1 MEDKVMKLII
11 ADEIK
16 KTGIT
21 VQGVLI
27 KGTKNKPTDR
37 KFEDY
42 KAKVIAQIKQDYTL
56 ENIKQD
62 KILQGF
68 RELHTSFG
76 ISNRKNNAASE
87 NLLDFVLKRGNM
99 PSVNLLVDIYNL
111 ISVQSKLALGA
122 HDVEHIG
129 GNVTL
134 RLTNGKENFHPI
146 AYPEQKSIGAKE
158 YAYIDDDNDVICR
171 LEVRQ
176 CEKTKVTL
184 DTTDVFYII
193 QGNLRTTE
201 NDLHIATEQLID
213 LTTEFCGGTAEVI

>member
-1 MEDKVMKLII
+1 MKFII

-16 KTGIT
+16 KTGIP
-21 VQGVLI
+21 VQCVLI
-27 KGTKNKPTDR
+27 KGTKNKPTDS

-56 ENIKQD
+56 ESIKED

-68 RELHTSFG
+68 KELHTSFG

-87 NLLDFVLKRGNM
+87 NLLDFILKRGNI

-122 HDVEHIG
+122 HDVKHIG

-134 RLTNGKENFHPI
+134 RLTNGKETFHPI
-146 AYPEQKSIGAKE
+146 AYPETKAIAENE

-193 QGNLRTTE
+193 QGNLHTSE
-201 NDLHIATEQLID
+201 DDLYIATEQLID

>member
-1 MEDKVMKLII
+1 MKFII

-16 KTGIT
+16 KTGIP

-27 KGTKNKPTDR
+27 KGTKNKPTDS

-56 ENIKQD
+56 ESIKED

-68 RELHTSFG
+68 KELHTSFG

-87 NLLDFVLKRGNM
+87 NLLDFVLKRGNI
-99 PSVNLLVDIYNL
+99 PSINLLVDIYNL

-122 HDVEHIG
+122 HDVKHIG

-146 AYPEQKSIGAKE
+146 ASPEQKNIAANE
-158 YAYIDDDNDVICR
+158 YAYIDDDNDVLCR

-193 QGNLRTTE
+193 QGNLHTSE
-201 NDLHIATEQLID
+201 NDLYIATEQLID

>member
-1 MEDKVMKLII
+1 MKFII

-16 KTGIT
+16 KTGIP

-27 KGTKNKPTDR
+27 KNTKNKQSDS

-56 ENIKQD
+56 ENLKAD
-62 KILQGF
+62 KIIQGF
-68 RELHTSFG
+68 KELHTSFG

-87 NLLDFVLKRGNM
+87 NLLDFVLKRGNI
-99 PSVNLLVDIYNL
+99 PSINLLVDIYNL

-122 HDVEHIG
+122 HDVKYIG

-134 RLTNGKENFHPI
+134 RLTKGNENFHPI
-146 AYPEQKSIGAKE
+146 AYPEAKAIAKNE
-158 YAYIDDDNDVICR
+158 YAYIDDDNDVLCR

-184 DTTDVFYII
+184 DTSDVFYII
-193 QGNLRTTE
+193 QGNLHTTE
-201 NDLHIATEQLID
+201 NDLSIATEQLID